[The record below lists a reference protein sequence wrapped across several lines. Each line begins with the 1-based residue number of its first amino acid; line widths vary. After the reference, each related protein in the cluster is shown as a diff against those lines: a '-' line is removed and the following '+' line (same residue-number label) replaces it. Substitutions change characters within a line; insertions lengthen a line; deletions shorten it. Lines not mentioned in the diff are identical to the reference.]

1 MIDDHDAQI
10 FARRLMNHFIA
21 ALQKKLLIPQRQ
33 MRGFARYFER
43 ALDHNGAL
51 TNRRFGTLRGGPTP
65 SRGLYRATF
74 TLIAATPHANL
85 RFPPLD
91 GEG

>member
-33 MRGFARYFER
+33 MRGFARDFER
-43 ALDHNGAL
+43 ALDHNGPSPRYGSGPSVADHKQRVHAAL
-51 TNRRFGTLRGGPTP
+51 HL
-65 SRGLYRATF
+65 L
-74 TLIAATPHANL
+74 
-85 RFPPLD
+85 
-91 GEG
+91 